1 MKKHFFSYLSLL
13 FLHEQ
18 IPYLECLSGLA
29 LWHPALDPWSPTI
42 YFHLNVKLLLQK
54 QHSRTKLFSFF
65 FFFSEFPFCTLSI
78 EWLLLI
84 PSTFLSLLPFPW
96 SLSWVK
102 VQSSIVQFISTICP
116 LLLHLWV
123 GFSSSV
129 PGIRLDRANTE
140 LLWWKHTG
148 KMSLVTQRENLC
160 VPRETAQV
168 QWAEQTWEALQDP
181 LGFLQLPPSFS

>member
-1 MKKHFFSYLSLL
+1 MWNYCFRSNIA
-13 FLHEQ
+13 E
-18 IPYLECLSGLA
+18 
-29 LWHPALDPWSPTI
+29 
-42 YFHLNVKLLLQK
+42 LN
-54 QHSRTKLFSFF
+54 SSAF

-84 PSTFLSLLPFPW
+84 PSTFLSLLPLPC

-102 VQSSIVQFISTICP
+102 VQSSIVQFISTIRP

-148 KMSLVTQRENLC
+148 KMSLVHTGRTRVFHVKQPKFSGRSRHGKLSRTHL
-160 VPRETAQV
+160 V
-168 QWAEQTWEALQDP
+168 
-181 LGFLQLPPSFS
+181 SFSYSLSPQGLLLTERTDRSCLSHVAS